1 MTTVAFKGLGIGE
14 FTMNRFV
21 IDAGIKVAWYGLI
34 IVVGMLLSCAYV
46 MWRANRQGIKPDS
59 IMDIALAVII
69 SGVIGARLYYVLTSL
84 DQYDSF
90 FDAFKIW
97 EGGLGIYGG
106 IIAGVIALLVMCR
119 VKKLNFMQLAD
130 FIAPAVFIGQ
140 CLGRWGNFVNGEAF
154 GAETT
159 LPWGMT
165 VIKNGVTV
173 AESAHPTFLYE
184 SLWTLTGF
192 LLAHFLFKH
201 RRYNGQVFYAC
212 FAWYGFGR
220 MFIELLRTDSLYIC
234 SYHAWFTKIS
244 VLVGFAL
251 FVICTTLLV
260 YFGIKGTR
268 ENLPDAK
275 STEPKEEV

>member
-14 FTMNRFV
+14 FTMSRFV
-21 IDAGIKVAWYGLI
+21 IDHGIRVAWYGLI
-34 IVVGMLLSCAYV
+34 IVVGMLLACAYV
-46 MWRANRQGIKPDS
+46 MWRASRQGIKPDS
-59 IMDIALAVII
+59 IMDIALVII
-69 SGVIGARLYYVLTSL
+69 VSGVIGARLYYVLTTL
-84 DQYDSF
+84 DRYDSF

-106 IIAGVIALLVMCR
+106 IIAGAIALVVMCR
-119 VKKLNFMQLAD
+119 IKKLNFLQLAD
-130 FIAPAVFIGQ
+130 CIAPAVFIGQ

-201 RRYNGQVFYAC
+201 RRYNGQVFFAC
-212 FAWYGFGR
+212 VAWYGFGR

-244 VLVGFAL
+244 VLVGFAC
-251 FVICTTLLV
+251 FAVCTSLLV
-260 YFGIKGTR
+260 YFGIKGKR
-268 ENLPDAK
+268 DKLLDAK
-275 STEPKEEV
+275 STESHEEV